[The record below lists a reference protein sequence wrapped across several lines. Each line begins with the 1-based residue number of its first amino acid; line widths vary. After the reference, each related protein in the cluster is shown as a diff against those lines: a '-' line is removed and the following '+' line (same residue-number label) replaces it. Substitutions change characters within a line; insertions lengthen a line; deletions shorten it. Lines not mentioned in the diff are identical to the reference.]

1 MQSERIR
8 LLAHTPDHLRA
19 LLDGGNVYE
28 CQFKIAVAAGVKEFL
43 TGPEVS
49 ESFRARQREA
59 VSADPWKDGFGVV
72 QMEDERLIG
81 LCSFVGP
88 PDEEGGVEISYCIAP
103 QFQGQGYATE
113 AARLLIDHAF
123 ASGRV
128 RRVGAHTLPEDSAST
143 RVLRKCGFQRCGE
156 LIDPVDGP
164 IWRWERQRAD
174 PPEPLATP
182 SDRVSR

>member
-8 LLAHTPDHLRA
+8 LLAHTPGHLRA

-28 CQFKIAVAAGVKEFL
+28 GQFQITVAAGVKEFL

-49 ESFRARQREA
+49 ESFLARMREA
-59 VSADPWKDGFGVV
+59 VSADPWRDGFGVV
-72 QMEDERLIG
+72 LLADQRLIG

-88 PDEEGGVEISYCIAP
+88 PDGEGGVELSYCIAP
-103 QFQGQGYATE
+103 QYEGQGYATE

-123 ASGRV
+123 AGGRV
-128 RRVGAHTLPEDSAST
+128 RRVRAHTLPEDSAST
-143 RVLRKCGFQRCGE
+143 RVLQKCGFERCGE

-164 IWRWERQRAD
+164 IWRWEKQSEAG
-174 PPEPLATP
+174 
-182 SDRVSR
+182 